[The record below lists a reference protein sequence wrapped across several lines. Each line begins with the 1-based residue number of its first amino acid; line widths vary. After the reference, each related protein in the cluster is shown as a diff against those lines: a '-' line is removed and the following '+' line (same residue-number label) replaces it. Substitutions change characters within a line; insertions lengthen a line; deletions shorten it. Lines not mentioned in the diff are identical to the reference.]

1 MILLREGSMGADAL
15 FMELET
21 REMPA
26 PQLMFFP
33 SGSGEPDGFFRYGMA
48 ERGLIQWVID
58 TFISADTAF
67 VDIGAHVG
75 TYTWTCGQ
83 KALHTYAFECTP
95 VTFCHL
101 AANVALYGL
110 AEKVDL
116 HQVALGDREGETE
129 LYVCSFD
136 GGCNGVKRL
145 TAQDASSRRVRVTRL
160 DTVAIHEPIGL
171 IKMEV
176 EGSEREVL
184 LGGLETLRRHNLPPV
199 LFESW
204 GEWKEAEGVPVRQL
218 RRELFEMLH
227 DYGYSVVE
235 VTGCKDTFLA
245 VAHRH

>member
-1 MILLREGSMGADAL
+1 MGADAL

-110 AEKVDL
+110 ANKVDL

-129 LYVCSFD
+129 LYVRSFD

-171 IKMEV
+171 IKMDV
-176 EGSEREVL
+176 EGSEREVR
-184 LGGLETLRRHNLPPV
+184 GLKTLRQHNLPPHPLRELGRV
-199 LFESW
+199 E
-204 GEWKEAEGVPVRQL
+204 GGGGRACAPAAEGAL
-218 RRELFEMLH
+218 RDSPRLWVLRGRGH
-227 DYGYSVVE
+227 GLQGHLPSC
-235 VTGCKDTFLA
+235 GS
-245 VAHRH
+245 